1 MEFKLFGTNNVF
13 PGLVILI
20 QVIFCGPKGN
30 DCWDQGQDGE
40 INSDYSGFG
49 PSPFAVIG
57 DTDIRDTV
65 DIVDIVDIACFL
77 RNKQKFFH
85 YANSFSPCGGAG
97 TRSP

>member
-1 MEFKLFGTNNVF
+1 M
-13 PGLVILI
+13 
-20 QVIFCGPKGN
+20 
-30 DCWDQGQDGE
+30 
-40 INSDYSGFG
+40 
-49 PSPFAVIG
+49 IG